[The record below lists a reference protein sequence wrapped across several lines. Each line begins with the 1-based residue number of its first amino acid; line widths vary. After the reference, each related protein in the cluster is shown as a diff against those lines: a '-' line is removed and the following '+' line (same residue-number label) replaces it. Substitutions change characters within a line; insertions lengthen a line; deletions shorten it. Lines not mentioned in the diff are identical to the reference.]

1 MIVAHAGAGIHD
13 LSKKKIYMRDLKNV
27 IEAATDAPNCVT
39 KLENLEW
46 TNAGW
51 TDENSTSGAGVYRLI
66 DGKSVFAGVNN
77 EKF

>member
-27 IEAATDAPNCVT
+27 IEKATNAPNCVT